1 MPNNPNH
8 DTGRFG
14 GSGGGRGPQREDGK
28 FGSRDSGS
36 PSLPEDG
43 RLQRSGRG
51 QPNSASPSLSQTHGQ
66 TARPRPNST
75 RPQNQTGFDKK
86 RATGTLIND
95 IRIKRLRAYM
105 DNPMKTAGE
114 ESDTNRPSQL
124 PSNRKRGDGENDRAI
139 PRDRTTP
146 PGKTTRRDE
155 FKDAPDSGIV
165 TRKKQRSTDTR
176 SGVKRR

>member
-1 MPNNPNH
+1 MPNPNNS
-8 DTGRFG
+8 TGRFG

-36 PSLPEDG
+36 PSLPKDG
-43 RLQRSGRG
+43 RLQRSGSG
-51 QPNSASPSLSQTHGQ
+51 QPDSASPSMSQTHGQ
-66 TARPRPNST
+66 TARNRPNSG
-75 RPQNQTGFDKK
+75 RPKNLTGFDKK

-95 IRIKRLRAYM
+95 IRIKRLRSYM
-105 DNPMKTAGE
+105 SNPMMTPGE

-124 PSNRKRGDGENDRAI
+124 PSNRRRGHGGQDRAI

-155 FKDAPDSGIV
+155 FDDAPESGVV
-165 TRKKQRSTDTR
+165 TRKKERSTDTR
-176 SGVKRR
+176 SGVTRR